1 MVGRFSSWAVVIAV
15 VLAAAPLPAAELGD
29 SLETLRAVGNE
40 GAGNRAAAEAWQ
52 EVSQANAGQLPQ
64 ILSALDGANPLAANW
79 IRAAVDTIAE
89 RDLKEQGILPK
100 AELESF
106 VMDETHAPRARRLA
120 FEWLARV
127 DESAPDRII
136 PNLLHDPSVEFRR
149 DAVARLLDEAN
160 SLLEEGQTEAALAV
174 FQKALTGARDLDQVK
189 AIVSELSNH
198 EIEVDVPKHFGF
210 ITEWKIIGP
219 FDNTDEKGFDLV
231 NPPEEKIDLSAK
243 HEGKIGPVEWV
254 AHTTEDDYG
263 VVDFITA
270 IVKENAVTAY
280 AMAEFY
286 SPEEQPVELRW
297 GCINANKVWLN
308 GELLASHEVY
318 QAGMEVDQYFAEATL
333 KPGRNVIL
341 VKVCHNN
348 MSESWAQD
356 WKFQLRVCDPVG
368 TAIHSEPPS
377 Q

>member
-1 MVGRFSSWAVVIAV
+1 MVGRFSLWVVAIAGGLLAAP
-15 VLAAAPLPAAELGD
+15 LAAAELSD

-40 GAGNRAAAEAWQ
+40 GAGNRQAAEAWQ
-52 EVSQANAGQLPQ
+52 EVAQANAGQLPQ

-89 RDLKEQGILPK
+89 RDLEEQGILPK

-106 VMDETHAPRARRLA
+106 VMNESHAPRARRLA

-127 DESAPDRII
+127 DATAPDRIV
-136 PNLLHDPSVEFRR
+136 PKLLHDPSVEFRR

-160 SLLEEGQTEAALAV
+160 ALLEAEQTEEGIAV
-174 FQKALTGARDLDQVK
+174 LQKALSGARDLDQVK
-189 AIVSELSNH
+189 TIVSQLNSH
-198 EIEVDVPKHFGF
+198 DIEVDVPKHFGF

-231 NPPEEKIDLSAK
+231 NPPEEKVDLSAK
-243 HEGKIGPVEWV
+243 HEGKSGPVEWV
-254 AHTTEDDYG
+254 SHTTEDDYG

-270 IVKENAVTAY
+270 IVKENAVTSY

-286 SPEEQPVELRW
+286 SAEAQPVELRW

-308 GELLASHEVY
+308 GELLGSNEVY
-318 QAGMEVDQYFAEATL
+318 QAGMEVDQYFAEGTL

-368 TAIHSEPPS
+368 TAILSENPNK
-377 Q
+377 